1 MDAPQPYI
9 ALCDTIVK
17 FQEFYD
23 IGDYYIQITYYGN
36 EEISIV
42 CYNTD
47 KLDGIRYQK
56 NLDIQQFYN
65 INNIFRQYTNIN
77 DIYELILDLI
87 KEKKCSFSMS
97 SENVLCFSFTITDI
111 KRNNRKVEITL
122 TNHNSNTKEYIKILS
137 NEIRTIRNNYN
148 QEIKELKDEIKLIK
162 DMIFKSNNNI
172 TNTPIE
178 SNENNNNN
186 RKNKNL
192 EKQCFFCG
200 KKNDLKKCICNKYYC
215 WKCMLDNKNNNC
227 KKECFLFNN
236 NLNTLSSFY
245 QISKYPLPKNFEA
258 KIHFTKINKIRVGI
272 TFDPNIIN
280 ETNYNI
286 DSPKYNIYYKNQNS
300 NWFYTYENGWIEDYF
315 NNDECLRDG
324 DDMVIKL
331 KKGKLS
337 YYLNGKTMGKSY
349 PLDISEIN
357 NKEIYLLIHRRDIE
371 SNCQLKYIY
380 ELFD

>member
-1 MDAPQPYI
+1 MEAPQPYI
-9 ALCDTIVK
+9 ASCDTIVN

-23 IGDYYIQITYYGN
+23 IGEYYLQLTYYGN

-77 DIYELILDLI
+77 DIYELIIDLI
-87 KEKKCSFSMS
+87 KDKKCSFSMS
-97 SENVLCFSFTITDI
+97 SENVLYFSFTITDI

-148 QEIKELKDEIKLIK
+148 QEIKEIKDEIKLIK
-162 DMIFKSNNNI
+162 NMILKNNNS

-178 SNENNNNN
+178 SNESSNNNH
-186 RKNKNL
+186 KNKNL

-200 KKNDLKKCICNKYYC
+200 KKNDLKKCICNKYFC

-245 QISKYPLPKNFEA
+245 QISKFPLPKNFEA

-300 NWFYTYENGWIEDYF
+300 NWFYTYEKGWIEDYF
-315 NNDECLRDG
+315 SNDECLRDG

-331 KKGKLS
+331 KKGNLS
-337 YYLNGKTMGKSY
+337 YYLNGKTIGKSY
-349 PLDISEIN
+349 PLDIAEIN